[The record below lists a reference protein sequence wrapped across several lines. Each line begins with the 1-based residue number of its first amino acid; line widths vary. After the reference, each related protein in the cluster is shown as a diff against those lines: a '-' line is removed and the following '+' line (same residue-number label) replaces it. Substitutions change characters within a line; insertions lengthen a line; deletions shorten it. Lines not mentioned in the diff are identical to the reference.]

1 MCYFFSKHFIIIITI
16 ILINAKRKIVVHM
29 YMEQE
34 YAKTFILNFHTFLSC
49 KQKEKVPEAAQN
61 IRGDVKK
68 RSELSSKLL
77 EEAHKLEMREGRQQV
92 KTRMEKSP
100 FNRINNQ
107 AAGRGGLSGNNLM
120 QQMSRGGV
128 CYQERRLL
136 KNENERARNQG
147 ILFLVSLFTSC
158 WV

>member
-1 MCYFFSKHFIIIITI
+1 M
-16 ILINAKRKIVVHM
+16 
-29 YMEQE
+29 
-34 YAKTFILNFHTFLSC
+34 C

-128 CYQERRLL
+128 CY
-136 KNENERARNQG
+136 
-147 ILFLVSLFTSC
+147 
-158 WV
+158 